1 MRAFL
6 RGSTLVSLC
15 LVLPLLAQSKVGG
28 ELADVSDN
36 RINHDMMRGSLEMRI
51 KLTGDDLDRAL
62 ASRIVIKEATDDL
75 GTQLMQES
83 RVPDF
88 SPAEYNAM
96 GLQVS
101 VAQPPRKAKTVKV
114 KGTVELYVPSRD
126 PNAIVTIDKPLAKLD
141 KPLSAPKLKSAKLT
155 ITPMSRDGYAKAQEA
170 RKLTPE
176 KIEQLKIK
184 ARAEGASE
192 SEVELMAGLAEAFGS
207 IEGPLDEGSVALS
220 GKSIDFERIFRIDF
234 LAADGEA
241 VHMTS
246 RGSSTRDDGV
256 TIMTLQPSDAL
267 PPNAPMRITLLTD
280 KARMSFPFELTVALP

>member
-6 RGSTLVSLC
+6 RVLSSLC
-15 LVLPLLAQSKVGG
+15 LVLPVLAQSKVGV

-36 RINHDMMRGSLEMRI
+36 RISHEMMRGSLEMRI
-51 KLTGDDLDRAL
+51 KLTGDDLDKAM

-126 PNAIVTIDKPLAKLD
+126 PGAIVKIDKPLAKLD
-141 KPLSAPKLKSAKLT
+141 KPLASPKLKSAKLT
-155 ITPMSRDGYAKAQEA
+155 ITPMSREGYAKAQEA

-176 KIEQLKIK
+176 KLEQLKAK
-184 ARAEGASE
+184 AREEGVPE
-192 SEVELMAGLAEAFGS
+192 KEIELMAGLAEAFGS
-207 IEGPLDEGSVALS
+207 LESPLEEGAVAFI
-220 GKSIDFERIFRIDF
+220 GTEKDFDRIFRIDF
-234 LAADGEA
+234 LGADGEP
-241 VHMTS
+241 VNMSS
-246 RGSSTRDDGV
+246 RGTSTRGDSE
-256 TIMTLQPSDAL
+256 TIMTLQPSDTL
-267 PPNAPMRITLLTD
+267 PANAPLRITLLTD